1 MLPTLGRMAQS
12 SPHPFDLRGLFG
24 GLAAVADDAPSKPP
38 KPQPWPYL
46 TAEAA
51 PSSGL
56 ATSTGWDEL
65 QADSLVDDA
74 MRFAEQRLCL
84 ADEIALEL
92 MLRPELA
99 EAPVVVQNFLLRVW
113 PVVVAH
119 ARLVDGTRTPDPGG
133 LLAVV
138 DDLLWSVRRE
148 ATLRRPSRL
157 FHLIPGL
164 LERLRAGLALL
175 GEAPTHS
182 PDFFR
187 SLEKL
192 HQPVLRLCAKRRNDA
207 PSEPSFASAAAVD
220 PAATLEALGP
230 GAWVD
235 LYSRQ
240 HWLRAR
246 LDWVDP
252 QRRQFLFIGQHGR
265 LHTMTRRILERLVT
279 ERLLRLAEGPDAAWA
294 A

>member
-1 MLPTLGRMAQS
+1 MAQS

-24 GLAAVADDAPSKPP
+24 RVAAVADDKAPAAR
-38 KPQPWPYL
+38 PWPYL
-46 TAEAA
+46 RAEA
-51 PSSGL
+51 PPTSGL
-56 ATSTGWDEL
+56 AASTGWDEL
-65 QADSLVDDA
+65 SADSLVGEA
-74 MRFAEQRLCL
+74 MRFAEQRLRL

-92 MLRPELA
+92 MQRPDLA
-99 EAPVVVQNFLLRVW
+99 EAPAVVQNFLLRVW
-113 PVVVAH
+113 PVVLAH
-119 ARLVDGTRTPDPGG
+119 ARLTDGARAPDPGG

-164 LERLRAGLALL
+164 LDRLRAGLALL
-175 GEAPTHS
+175 GEAPSHRA
-182 PDFFR
+182 DFFR
-187 SLEKL
+187 ALEKL
-192 HQPVLRLCAKRRNDA
+192 HQPVLRLCAKRRNEV
-207 PSEPSFASAAAVD
+207 PSEPVFASAAAID
-220 PAATLEALGP
+220 PVATLDALRP

-265 LHTMTRRILERLVT
+265 LHTMTRRILERLVA
-279 ERLLRLAEGPDAAWA
+279 ERLLRLAQGPDAAWA

>member
-1 MLPTLGRMAQS
+1 MAQS

-24 GLAAVADDAPSKPP
+24 RVAAVADDTPSKPS
-38 KPQPWPYL
+38 KPQPWPFI
-46 TAEAA
+46 TAEA
-51 PSSGL
+51 PPTSGL
-56 ATSTGWDEL
+56 AVSTGWDDL
-65 QADSLVDDA
+65 QGDSLVGDA
-74 MRFAEQRLCL
+74 MRFAEQRLRL

-113 PVVVAH
+113 PVVLAH
-119 ARLVDGTRTPDPGG
+119 ARLTDGTRATDPGG
-133 LLAVV
+133 YLALV

-175 GEAPTHS
+175 GEAPTHRA
-182 PDFFR
+182 DFFR
-187 SLEKL
+187 ALEKL
-192 HQPVLRLCAKRRNDA
+192 HQPVLRLCAKRRNEV
-207 PSEPSFASAAAVD
+207 PFEPVLASAAAID
-220 PAATLEALGP
+220 PAATLDALRP

-279 ERLLRLAEGPDAAWA
+279 ERLIRLAEGPDAACA

>member
-1 MLPTLGRMAQS
+1 MAQS

-24 GLAAVADDAPSKPP
+24 RVAPVADGKPS
-38 KPQPWPYL
+38 KPQPWPYV
-46 TAEAA
+46 TAEA
-51 PSSGL
+51 PPTSSL
-56 ATSTGWDEL
+56 AMSTGWDEL
-65 QADSLVDDA
+65 PGDSLVGDA
-74 MRFAEQRLCL
+74 MRFAEQRLRL

-92 MLRPELA
+92 MLHPELA
-99 EAPVVVQNFLLRVW
+99 DAPVVVQNFLLRLW
-113 PVVVAH
+113 PVVIAH
-119 ARLVDGTRTPDPGG
+119 ARLADGSRARDPGG
-133 LLAVV
+133 YLGVV

-175 GEAPTHS
+175 GEAPMS
-182 PDFFR
+182 SADFFR
-187 SLEKL
+187 ALEKL

-207 PSEPSFASAAAVD
+207 PSEPVFASAAALD
-220 PAATLEALGP
+220 PAATLEALRP

-240 HWLRAR
+240 HWLRAQ
-246 LDWVDP
+246 LEWVDP

>member
-1 MLPTLGRMAQS
+1 MAQS

-24 GLAAVADDAPSKPP
+24 RVAAVADDKLS
-38 KPQPWPYL
+38 KPQPWPYI
-46 TAEAA
+46 TAEA
-51 PSSGL
+51 PPTSGL
-56 ATSTGWDEL
+56 AVSTGWDEL
-65 QADSLVDDA
+65 QADSLVGDA
-74 MRFAEQRLCL
+74 LRFAEQRLRL

-119 ARLVDGTRTPDPGG
+119 ARLAAGSRASDPGG

-175 GEAPTHS
+175 GEAPTHRA
-182 PDFFR
+182 DFFR
-187 SLEKL
+187 ALEKL
-192 HQPVLRLCAKRRNDA
+192 HQPVLRLCAKRRTETPA
-207 PSEPSFASAAAVD
+207 EPVFALAAAVD
-220 PAATLEALGP
+220 PAATLEALRP

-252 QRRQFLFIGQHGR
+252 QRRQFLFSGQHGR